1 MNTPPLSS
9 DGFTRARPAEDRLS
23 RGMPQPYVPWRTL
36 NPDHAAPSSGG
47 LARVPRRPRRA
58 RLTAESG
65 PAAHAAPGAAAEPE
79 DGPRQD
85 SGGRRTTE
93 GSFRMPGEA
102 APHRAPTVIDSPLGP
117 LTLVAADGELV
128 ALHMD
133 RWRHR
138 PIDEEYGEPDPRPF
152 QTAITQLGE
161 YFDGRRTRFD
171 LPLRLNGTP
180 FQKQVWRTL
189 MEIPYGETM

>member
-1 MNTPPLSS
+1 
-9 DGFTRARPAEDRLS
+9 S
-23 RGMPQPYVPWRTL
+23 RGAHEYASSFKRRLHKGTTSGRSSFAWNAPAVRSVAYVKPGPCRPL
-36 NPDHAAPSSGG
+36 LRG

-85 SGGRRTTE
+85 SGGRRTKE

-102 APHRAPTVIDSPLGP
+102 APHRAHTVIDSPLGP

-161 YFDGRRTRFD
+161 YFDGRR
-171 LPLRLNGTP
+171 
-180 FQKQVWRTL
+180 
-189 MEIPYGETM
+189 